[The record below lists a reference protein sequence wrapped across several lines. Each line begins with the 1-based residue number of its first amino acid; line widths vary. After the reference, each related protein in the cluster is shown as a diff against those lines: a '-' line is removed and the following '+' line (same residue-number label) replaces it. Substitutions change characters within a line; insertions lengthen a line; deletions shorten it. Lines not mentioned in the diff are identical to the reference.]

1 MLSTM
6 SKSYRTDQASSFI
19 GANYTCM
26 KVCDPMDANA
36 ANYCQHI
43 YDRIGVS
50 YVCPNA
56 AQSGVFEICDSENQD
71 YPGIYTSN
79 GVVMTYTQPAESLG
93 PISTMPYQPRVP
105 ASSNC
110 TPFQSTDLFT
120 SLPTPTNVASSSA
133 AVTGSGSS
141 GAAAATGA
149 SGSSGSKGAS
159 GASASRTGSASSAAA
174 TGNSTTTQTG
184 AAVGAGAGPASA
196 FATIVGVMFAVVF
209 FS

>member
-1 MLSTM
+1 M
-6 SKSYRTDQASSFI
+6 SSFI

-26 KVCDPMDANA
+26 KVCDPLDPNA

-50 YVCPNA
+50 YVCPNQ

-120 SLPTPTNVASSSA
+120 SLPTPTNVVSSA
-133 AVTGSGSS
+133 ASVTGSGSS
-141 GAAAATGA
+141 GAAAAT
-149 SGSSGSKGAS
+149 GSSGSKGAS
-159 GASASRTGSASSAAA
+159 GASASRTSSGASASA

-184 AAVGAGAGPASA
+184 AAGSLVGAGAGPASA
-196 FATIVGVMFAVVF
+196 FATVMGVMFAVVF
-209 FS
+209 FA